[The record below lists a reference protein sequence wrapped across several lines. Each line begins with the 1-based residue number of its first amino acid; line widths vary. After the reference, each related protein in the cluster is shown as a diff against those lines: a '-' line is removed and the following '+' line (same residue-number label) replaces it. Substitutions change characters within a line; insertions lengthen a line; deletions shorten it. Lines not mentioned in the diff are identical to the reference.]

1 MFLPETLLE
10 KIGFKY
16 VGKDVKLSDKATILS
31 PQNISIGDNVRIDDY
46 CVLSGG
52 SGFVIGSHIH
62 IAVHCSFFAGSGIEL
77 ADFCQIGPYSL
88 LLSESDDFSGA
99 SLIGPQVPM
108 KFKPEYKKG
117 KIIMEKYTTLGARS
131 TIIPGVT
138 MHEGSITG
146 AHTLVIKDCDPWWIY
161 AGVPAKKLKKR
172 KEDMINLAA
181 KFLEEYI

>member
-1 MFLPETLLE
+1 MLLSE
-10 KIGFKY
+10 FDLRGMGFKY
-16 VGKDVKLSDKATILS
+16 LGKNVKISSKVSFYS
-31 PQNISIGDNVRIDDY
+31 PQNISIRDNVRIDDY

-52 SGFVIGSHIH
+52 SGLVIGSHIH

-77 ADFCQIGPYSL
+77 HDFCQIGPYSL
-88 LLSESDDFSGA
+88 LLSESDDFSGK

-108 KFKPEYKKG
+108 KYKPEYKKG

-161 AGVPAKKLKKR
+161 VGVPAKKLKER
-172 KEDMINLAA
+172 EDDMVRLAA
-181 KFLEEYI
+181 DFLEGR